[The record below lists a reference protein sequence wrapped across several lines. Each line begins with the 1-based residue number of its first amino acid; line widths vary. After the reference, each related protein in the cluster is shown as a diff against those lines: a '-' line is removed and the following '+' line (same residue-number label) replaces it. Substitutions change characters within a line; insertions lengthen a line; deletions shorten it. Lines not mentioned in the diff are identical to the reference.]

1 MDSAP
6 ATPKTPIP
14 ITIVTGFLGAGKT
27 TLILNLIPQLPAG
40 YRVALLKNEFGSV
53 EVDSRL
59 ARAGAVA
66 GVTELLG
73 GCICCNLVG
82 ALADALVALRDEH
95 APDRIVVETSGSA
108 FPATLAME
116 VNRVARETGSFAL
129 DGVVSVLDV
138 ENWTGYGDASVTAK
152 LQAQYTDLIVLNKWE
167 GVSEDAYE
175 RCIDRVLDLQLDIP
189 TPRVRSD
196 AGCVDKDLLLGLDA
210 KLARTTRHGEH
221 HHHVRREH
229 EHDADGDHHAE
240 VEVLSVLLVADGAPP
255 DGVDLERLEG
265 LLSSAPKDEVY
276 RVKGI
281 LYALEAPCSS
291 AGDCAEKPPVEGMPH
306 RYVLNWAFGRWTF
319 TAIPPTDDEDDV
331 SGSDP
336 NDLLRMTVVT
346 AKYEGEKWR
355 KRLAS
360 GEFLGAA
367 REPEKAKLEVS
378 LITRDL

>member
-1 MDSAP
+1 MASAP
-6 ATPKTPIP
+6 AIPIP

-40 YRVALLKNEFGSV
+40 YRLALLKNEFGSV

-66 GVTELLG
+66 GVAELLG

-82 ALADALVALRDEH
+82 ALSDALVELRDKY

-138 ENWTGYGDASVTAK
+138 ENWTGYGDTSVTAK

-167 GVSEDAYE
+167 AVSEDVYE
-175 RCIDRVLDLQLDIP
+175 RCIDRILDLQLDIP

-221 HHHVRREH
+221 HHHVQREG
-229 EHDADGDHHAE
+229 EHDHDGDHHSE
-240 VEVLSVLLVADGAPP
+240 VEVLSVLLASDALPN
-255 DGVDLERLEG
+255 GVDLEMLEG

-281 LYALEAPCSS
+281 LYSLEAPCSS

-346 AKYEGEKWR
+346 AKYEGEKWK
-355 KRLAS
+355 KRLES

-367 REPEKAKLEVS
+367 RDPESAKLEVS
-378 LITRDL
+378 HITRDL